1 MTRNCK
7 IQSLIIAA
15 ESARGLNASRAA
27 QLLLAAEAYVEGT
40 EKRNRLVVFGAVLAI
55 LEARELAGRID
66 DPQFRAA
73 GVSAGVLLATSPA
86 LAFLAEDLG
95 VDVTAISL
103 RDVGPR

>member
-40 EKRNRLVVFGAVLAI
+40 EKRNRLVVFGAVLLI
-55 LEARELAGRID
+55 VGLIGYWQGIKKQSAR
-66 DPQFRAA
+66 
-73 GVSAGVLLATSPA
+73 
-86 LAFLAEDLG
+86 
-95 VDVTAISL
+95 
-103 RDVGPR
+103 